1 VQSLFSMANYLNI
14 DEKIRDMEYE
24 CSKKDEEI
32 KRNQGEIEH
41 LSEVL
46 NFLKENIGEDQE
58 LLDMIKIHSSLP
70 DFLEIIKVYMQDRKA
85 NPVYYQLITKA
96 MKFDFLH
103 EKIGIDR

>member
-1 VQSLFSMANYLNI
+1 LA
-14 DEKIRDMEYE
+14 YE

-32 KRNQGEIEH
+32 KLNQQEIEH

-46 NFLKENIGEDQE
+46 NFLKENVHEDQE
-58 LLDMIKIHSSLP
+58 LLDMIKIHSSCP
-70 DFLEIIKVYMQDRKA
+70 DFLEIMKAYMQDKKA

-103 EKIGIDR
+103 EEIGIDR

>member
-1 VQSLFSMANYLNI
+1 MQLLFSMANYLHI
-14 DEKIRDMEYE
+14 DEKIKDLEYE

-32 KRNQGEIEH
+32 KLNQGEIEH

-70 DFLEIIKVYMQDRKA
+70 DFLEIIKAYMQDRKA
-85 NPVYYQLITKA
+85 NPVYYQLITKVW
-96 MKFDFLH
+96 KFDFLH

>member
-1 VQSLFSMANYLNI
+1 MQLLFSMANYLHI
-14 DEKIRDMEYE
+14 DEKIKDLEYE

-58 LLDMIKIHSSLP
+58 LFDMMKIHSSLP
-70 DFLEIIKVYMQDRKA
+70 NFLDIIKAYMQDRKA
-85 NPVYYQLITKA
+85 NPVYYQLITKV